1 MPVHSAAYCFN
12 HQLMS
17 PDMDPLSEKEIRDD
31 LNKVFQAFVG
41 QEKVAQARLQYQSF
55 LMRSGEFSEPAL
67 WDGGGLTMSPLMWWQ
82 TFCYDN
88 ATLRECA
95 LRVCSVV
102 SGASSA
108 ERNWSIFGF
117 IHSKARNSLYAGKAE
132 KLVYIYN
139 NMRMLRKVRNPDFQ
153 EPCVL
158 PYKSDSDEEDSVQ

>member
-1 MPVHSAAYCFN
+1 
-12 HQLMS
+12 
-17 PDMDPLSEKEIRDD
+17 
-31 LNKVFQAFVG
+31 
-41 QEKVAQARLQYQSF
+41 
-55 LMRSGEFSEPAL
+55 
-67 WDGGGLTMSPLMWWQ
+67 MSPLMWWQ

-88 ATLRECA
+88 AILRECA

-102 SGASSA
+102 SVASSA

-117 IHSKARNSLYAGKAE
+117 IHSKPRNRLYAGKAE

-158 PYKSDSDEEDSVQ
+158 PYDGDSDEEDSVQ

>member
-1 MPVHSAAYCFN
+1 
-12 HQLMS
+12 
-17 PDMDPLSEKEIRDD
+17 MDPLSEKEIRDD

-67 WDGGGLTMSPLMWWQ
+67 WEGGSLTMSPLMWWQ

-95 LRVCSVV
+95 LPVCSVV
-102 SGASSA
+102 SVASSA

-117 IHSKARNSLYAGKAE
+117 IHSQARNRLYAGKAD

-153 EPCVL
+153 DPCVL
-158 PYKSDSDEEDSVQ
+158 PYDSDSDEEDSVQ

>member
-1 MPVHSAAYCFN
+1 MG
-12 HQLMS
+12 
-17 PDMDPLSEKEIRDD
+17 R
-31 LNKVFQAFVG
+31 
-41 QEKVAQARLQYQSF
+41 
-55 LMRSGEFSEPAL
+55 
-67 WDGGGLTMSPLMWWQ
+67 GGGLTMSPLMWWQ
-82 TFCYDN
+82 AFCYDN

-102 SGASSA
+102 SVASSA

-117 IHSKARNSLYAGKAE
+117 IHSKARNRLYAGKAE

-158 PYKSDSDEEDSVQ
+158 PYESDSDEEDSVQ